1 MDGRG
6 RERILQ
12 EEALL
17 KSELHLGHP
26 FAPIFKLVVWLGG
39 SFRKLAWCHQEIGWQ
54 GDLAG
59 ALWPLFCSW

>member
-17 KSELHLGHP
+17 KSELPLGHP

-39 SFRKLAWCHQEIGWQ
+39 SFRKLA
-54 GDLAG
+54 
-59 ALWPLFCSW
+59 